1 MIKLILFILVI
12 NKAIAFDCQKKLII
26 AKIDKI
32 TEILPYKLI
41 DYIDDIKDENLDAIQ
56 KIENLAQNKIT
67 PNPFINFINYL
78 NDRTSKVWYND
89 KVTFNQLFKS
99 TNEDFN
105 KKLDIINVSLINTY
119 STILNY
125 INDIKLYLKD
135 CD

>member
-12 NKAIAFDCQKKLII
+12 NKAIAFDCQKKLTI

>member
-12 NKAIAFDCQKKLII
+12 NKAIAFDCQKKLTI

-89 KVTFNQLFKS
+89 KVTFNQLFKY

-105 KKLDIINVSLINTY
+105 KKLDIISVSLINTY